1 MSFSQ
6 RAVRS
11 TKRAGA
17 RGFTLIEAIIVVA
30 IIGLM
35 LAVALPNFQR
45 ARVRAEMYSQIK
57 LVRQGV
63 AIARITAIRR
73 GRQVIVTTSG
83 SGDSV
88 HLVAGIDENANED
101 LAGEEIF
108 GDWPFGA
115 RMTVED
121 DTSNLLRT
129 VKLNGVSTKG
139 VVIRPNGIVWA
150 TALSDGTGSGA
161 LLLTDPSDNEI
172 KVTIHSGTGTVQE
185 EMKIPNTTS
194 YSSDLRYWRF

>member
-35 LAVALPNFQR
+35 VAVALPNFQR

-88 HLVAGIDENANED
+88 HLVAGIDENADED
-101 LAGEEIF
+101 LSGAGEEIF

-121 DTSNLLRT
+121 DTSNQLRT
-129 VKLNGVSTKG
+129 VKLNGAATKG
-139 VVIRPNGIVWA
+139 RGHPAGRHRVGQRVERR
-150 TALSDGTGSGA
+150 D
-161 LLLTDPSDNEI
+161 
-172 KVTIHSGTGTVQE
+172 
-185 EMKIPNTTS
+185 
-194 YSSDLRYWRF
+194 RFRLAAAHRSFG

>member
-6 RAVRS
+6 RVDRS
-11 TKRAGA
+11 TERAGA
-17 RGFTLIEAIIVVA
+17 RGFTLIEAILVVA

-35 LAVALPNFQR
+35 VAVALPNFQR

-73 GRQVIVTTSG
+73 GRQVVVATSG

-101 LAGEEIF
+101 LASEEIF

-115 RMTVED
+115 RMTVKD
-121 DTSNLLRT
+121 DTSNQLRR
-129 VKLNGVSTKG
+129 VKLNGAETGG
-139 VVIRPNGIVWA
+139 VVIRSDGIVWA
-150 TALSDGTGSGA
+150 SALSDGTGSGS
-161 LLLTDPSDNEI
+161 LLLTDPSGNEI

-185 EMKIPNTTS
+185 AMKIPNTTS
-194 YSSDLRYWRF
+194 WSSDLRYWRF